1 MASPGSTGLG
11 HQPLASW
18 RGCRLCTGS
27 PWTEVTG
34 RVAPSHRDRGSAA
47 GSPHPGPILGVFTGK
62 EQQNGSGQQQPLPL
76 PQSREGFPGPGAW
89 DPQHLRGP
97 WHPGFSRL
105 LRPRPESALPIAKN
119 PDPEPPVSLSTRA
132 TFWGRGCHSRSGA
145 GVGQPWPLNQASGTP
160 TQGCSSVPA
169 PAGGRAQC
177 PFSQGG
183 VHTPPEVSVA
193 PGQPTAWPTGP
204 PLSQPPGPAEPSRS
218 WRQTGTPQ
226 RLPRGLSA
234 GQVARA
240 CLWGEALL
248 TWEQPPASRH
258 LVLSL
263 SQGYGGQ
270 VPAGMALSPGATF
283 PKLCPIS
290 TPKHSPREH
299 PTATSAGAPGVHTH
313 SSLLLQRGT
322 GQPRG
327 GHSQGPGAERP
338 RPLLDQRGSRRGG
351 TRPRRLA
358 PAGAQGGGT

>member
-1 MASPGSTGLG
+1 MQAVHRKFLDRGHRQSGPKPQGQRECRREPSSRSHSWGLYWQGAAEWEWAAAAPPPPTEPGGLPRPRCLGSTT
-11 HQPLASW
+11 PA
-18 RGCRLCTGS
+18 
-27 PWTEVTG
+27 
-34 RVAPSHRDRGSAA
+34 
-47 GSPHPGPILGVFTGK
+47 
-62 EQQNGSGQQQPLPL
+62 
-76 PQSREGFPGPGAW
+76 
-89 DPQHLRGP
+89 GP

-358 PAGAQGGGT
+358 PAGAQGGRT